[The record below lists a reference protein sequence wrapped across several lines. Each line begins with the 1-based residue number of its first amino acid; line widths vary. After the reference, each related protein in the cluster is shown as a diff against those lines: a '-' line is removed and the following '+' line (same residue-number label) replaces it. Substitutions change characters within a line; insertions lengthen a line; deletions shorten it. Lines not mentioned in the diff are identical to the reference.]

1 MFEFLFKYPA
11 SAFARGELV
20 LLANWPRWILGLL
33 FLAIAVGFGLL
44 LRTKLPK
51 SLPALRSWRMGL
63 LWLLQSAMAALLLT
77 LLWQPALMA
86 AELKPQQNIIAVVV
100 DDSRSMGI
108 TENGT
113 TRQSQ
118 AVKALQGGVL
128 DGLRKRFQTRLYRMD
143 NKLSRINSLDELHGP
158 AAVTRIGDSLKQ
170 LADETTDLPIGAVVL
185 LSDGSD
191 NSGGIDLD
199 TISALRSRH
208 IPVHTIGFGREQYQ
222 DIEINDVSL
231 PTRALAD
238 SRLAASVS
246 FHQRGY
252 AGRKGMLA
260 VRDGAKVLTTREITF
275 GPDGNIQTENLLFN
289 AGAAGAKPLSFSIDP
304 LPGEENRAN
313 NALTRLVDVRSEKR
327 RILYIEGEPRWEYKF
342 VRRAEDD
349 DRIVQ
354 ISSMM
359 RTSENKIYRQGIAD
373 SKELAEGFPNK
384 VEDLFPYQGIIIGS
398 VEANYF
404 TPEQQEL
411 IKEFVDR
418 RGGGLLML
426 GGRYSLADGA
436 WGVSSMADLLP
447 VVLPNRK
454 GTFHREQATVE
465 LTPAGA
471 ESIICRLLEDPAKN
485 IERWKKLPPLIDYQ
499 EIGTPKPGAAV
510 LVEAK
515 VGSRNLPLL
524 ATENYG
530 RGRTAIM
537 ATSSTWHWRMLLP
550 VGDKSQEEF
559 WQQLLRWLISDS
571 PGRVYSSIP
580 NPMLFDDSHV
590 RVSVDVR
597 DKKYMPLG
605 DAQVEAHF
613 LGPQK
618 TAAMVE
624 MTPDPHSPAI
634 FNAECTAEKPGTYTV
649 EISAKR
655 ADEDVGRDTLMVQ
668 RIDGVAENLRTE
680 QNRDLLDKLLKD
692 SGGDLHVYTVSG
704 KDVTRTRVNDIF
716 ATVAREARSDDDLVV
731 ILIGH
736 GSFDGAQYKFNLPG
750 PDISG
755 NELASLC
762 ERIAAKRQLIVNTTS
777 ASGGSV
783 AALKKSGRAIIT
795 ATKSGTEKNATVF
808 ARYWIEAMRD
818 PAADVD
824 KNEAISAL
832 EALQYTDRKTVEF
845 YEAQKHLATAQ
856 PQF

>member
-11 SAFARGELV
+11 SAFSRGELV
-20 LLANWPRWILGLL
+20 LLANWPRWILGFLL
-33 FLAIAVGFGLL
+33 LATSTGFALL
-44 LRTKLPK
+44 LRAKLPK
-51 SLPALRSWRMGL
+51 TIPALRSWRMAV
-63 LWLLQSAMAALLLT
+63 LWFLQTALAALLLT
-77 LLWQPALMA
+77 LLWQPALMV

-108 TENGT
+108 TENGS
-113 TRQSQ
+113 TRQTE

-128 DGLRKRFQTRLYRMD
+128 SGLQKRFQTRLYRMD
-143 NKLSRINSLDELHGP
+143 SKLNRIDGPDELH
-158 AAVTRIGDSLKQ
+158 AAAPVTRIGDSLKQ

-199 TISALRSRH
+199 TISALRGRH
-208 IPVHTIGFGREQYQ
+208 IPVHTVGFGREQYQ
-222 DIEINDVSL
+222 DVEINDVSL

-252 AGRKGMLA
+252 AGRKAMLA

-275 GPDGNIQTENLLFN
+275 GPDGNIQTESLLFN
-289 AGAAGAKPLSFSIDP
+289 VGAAGAKPLSFSLDP

-342 VRRAEDD
+342 IRRAEDD

-373 SKELAEGFPNK
+373 PKELAEGFPNK

-398 VEANYF
+398 VEANSF

-418 RGGGLLML
+418 RGGGLLL
-426 GGRYSLADGA
+426 VGGRYALADGA

-454 GTFHREQATVE
+454 GTFHRDQATVE

-485 IERWKKLPPLIDYQ
+485 TDRWKKLPPLMDYE

-530 RGRTAIM
+530 HGRTAIM

-550 VGDKSQEEF
+550 VQDKSQEEF
-559 WQQLLRWLISDS
+559 WQQLLRWLVSDS
-571 PGRVYSSIP
+571 PGRVYSSLP
-580 NPMLFDDSHV
+580 NPMLFDDGHV
-590 RVSVDVR
+590 RVSADVR

-605 DAQVEAHF
+605 DARVEAHF
-613 LGPQK
+613 LGPQN
-618 TAAMVE
+618 TASLVE
-624 MTPDPHSPAI
+624 MTPDPNSPGI
-634 FNAECTAEKPGTYTV
+634 FNAEWAAEKPGTYTV
-649 EISAKR
+649 EISVKR
-655 ADEDVGRDTLMVQ
+655 GDEDVGRDTLMFQ
-668 RIDGVAENLRTE
+668 RIDGVAENFHTE
-680 QNRDLLDKLLKD
+680 QNRELLEKLSSQTGGHYWQPQELSKLANEIPYSEAGITIRDAKDLWNMP
-692 SGGDLHVYTVSG
+692 V
-704 KDVTRTRVNDIF
+704 IF
-716 ATVAREARSDDDLVV
+716 
-731 ILIGH
+731 ILILL
-736 GSFDGAQYKFNLPG
+736 LP
-750 PDISG
+750 SS
-755 NELASLC
+755 EWLL
-762 ERIAAKRQLIVNTTS
+762 R
-777 ASGGSV
+777 
-783 AALKKSGRAIIT
+783 
-795 ATKSGTEKNATVF
+795 
-808 ARYWIEAMRD
+808 
-818 PAADVD
+818 
-824 KNEAISAL
+824 
-832 EALQYTDRKTVEF
+832 RKWGLV
-845 YEAQKHLATAQ
+845 
-856 PQF
+856 

>member
-11 SAFARGELV
+11 AAFARGELV

-33 FLAIAVGFGLL
+33 LLGIASGFGLL
-44 LRTKLPK
+44 LRAKLPK
-51 SLPALRSWRMGL
+51 SLPALRSWRIGL
-63 LWLLQSAMAALLLT
+63 LWLLQSAMAALLLI
-77 LLWQPALMA
+77 LLWQPALMV

-100 DDSRSMGI
+100 DDSRSMSI

-128 DGLRKRFQTRLYRMD
+128 DGLQKRFQTRLYRMD
-143 NKLSRINSLDELHGP
+143 NKLSRINSLDELHGA

-252 AGRKGMLA
+252 SGRKAMLA

-275 GPDGNIQTENLLFN
+275 GPDGNIQTESLLFN

-313 NALTRLVDVRSEKR
+313 NALTRLVDVKSEKR
-327 RILYIEGEPRWEYKF
+327 RILYLEGEPRWEYKF
-342 VRRAEDD
+342 IRRAEDD

-373 SKELAEGFPNK
+373 PKELGEGFPNK
-384 VEDLFPYQGIIIGS
+384 VEDLFPYQGIVIGS
-398 VEANYF
+398 VDANYF
-404 TPEQQEL
+404 TPEQQQL
-411 IKEFVDR
+411 IKDFVDR
-418 RGGGLLML
+418 RGGGLLLL
-426 GGRYSLADGA
+426 GGRYALADGA
-436 WGVSSMADLLP
+436 WSVSSMADLLP
-447 VVLPNRK
+447 VVLPSHK

-485 IERWKKLPPLIDYQ
+485 IDRWKKLPPLMDYE

-510 LVEAK
+510 LVETK

-530 RGRTAIM
+530 RGRTAVM

-550 VGDKSQEEF
+550 VEDKSQEAF
-559 WQQLLRWLISDS
+559 WQQLLRWLVSDT

-580 NPMLFDDSHV
+580 NPMLFDDGHV
-590 RVSVDVR
+590 KISADVR
-597 DKKYMPLG
+597 DKNYMPLG
-605 DAQVEAHF
+605 DARVEAHF
-613 LGPQK
+613 LGPQN
-618 TAAMVE
+618 TAALVE
-624 MTPDPHSPAI
+624 MTPDPNSPGI
-634 FNAECTAEKPGTYTV
+634 FNAEWTADKQGTYTV

-655 ADEDVGRDTLMVQ
+655 AEEDVGRDTLMFQ
-668 RIDGVAENLRTE
+668 RIDGVAENFHTE
-680 QNRDLLDKLLKD
+680 QNRDLLEKL
-692 SGGDLHVYTVSG
+692 SSQTGGRYWQPQELSKLSTEIPYSEAGIT
-704 KDVTRTRVNDIF
+704 I
-716 ATVAREARSDDDLVV
+716 REAKDLWNMPV
-731 ILIGH
+731 IFLLILL
-736 GSFDGAQYKFNLPG
+736 LP
-750 PDISG
+750 
-755 NELASLC
+755 ASEWIL
-762 ERIAAKRQLIVNTTS
+762 RRKWGLI
-777 ASGGSV
+777 
-783 AALKKSGRAIIT
+783 
-795 ATKSGTEKNATVF
+795 
-808 ARYWIEAMRD
+808 
-818 PAADVD
+818 
-824 KNEAISAL
+824 
-832 EALQYTDRKTVEF
+832 
-845 YEAQKHLATAQ
+845 
-856 PQF
+856 

>member
-11 SAFARGELV
+11 SAFSRGELV
-20 LLANWPRWILGLL
+20 LLANWPKWILGILV
-33 FLAIAVGFGLL
+33 LAASAGFALL
-44 LRTKLPK
+44 LRSKLPK
-51 SLPALRSWRMGL
+51 TLPALRGWRMAV
-63 LWLLQSAMAALLLT
+63 LWFLQSAIAALLLI
-77 LLWQPALMA
+77 LLWQPALMV

-108 TENGT
+108 PENGS
-113 TRQSQ
+113 TRQAE
-118 AVKALQGGVL
+118 AVKALEGGVIS
-128 DGLRKRFQTRLYRMD
+128 GLQKRFQTRLYRMD
-143 NKLSRINSLDELHGP
+143 SKLTRVDGLEELH
-158 AAVTRIGDSLKQ
+158 AAAPVTRIGDSLKQ

-208 IPVHTIGFGREQYQ
+208 IPVHTVGFGREQYQ
-222 DIEINDVSL
+222 DVEINDVSL
-231 PTRALAD
+231 PARALAD

-252 AGRKGMLA
+252 SGRKGMLA
-260 VRDGAKVLTTREITF
+260 VRDGGKVLTTREITF
-275 GPDGNIQTENLLFN
+275 GPDGNIQTESLLFN

-342 VRRAEDD
+342 IRRAEDD

-359 RTSENKIYRQGIAD
+359 RTSENKIYRQGIAEP
-373 SKELAEGFPNK
+373 KELAEGFPTK

-404 TPEQQEL
+404 TPEQQAL
-411 IKEFVDR
+411 IKDFVDR
-418 RGGGLLML
+418 RGGGLLLL

-447 VVLPNRK
+447 TMLPNRK
-454 GTFHREQATVE
+454 GTFHRDQATVE

-471 ESIICRLLEDPAKN
+471 ESIICRLVEDPAKN
-485 IERWKKLPPLIDYQ
+485 IERWKKLPPLMDYE

-550 VGDKSQEEF
+550 VDDKSQEEF
-559 WQQLLRWLISDS
+559 WQQLLRWLVSDS
-571 PGRVYSSIP
+571 PGRVYSSLP
-580 NPMLFDDSHV
+580 NPMLFDDGHV
-590 RVSVDVR
+590 RVSADVR

-605 DAQVEAHF
+605 DARVEAHF
-613 LGPQK
+613 LGPQN
-618 TAAMVE
+618 TAALVE
-624 MTPDPHSPAI
+624 MTPDPNSPGI
-634 FNAECTAEKPGTYTV
+634 FNAEWTAEKPGTYTV

-655 ADEDVGRDTLMVQ
+655 GDEDVGRDTLMFQ
-668 RIDGVAENLRTE
+668 RIDGVAENFRTE
-680 QNRDLLDKLLKD
+680 QNRDLLEKLA
-692 SGGDLHVYTVSG
+692 SQTGGRYWQPQELSKLSNEIPYSEAGIT
-704 KDVTRTRVNDIF
+704 I
-716 ATVAREARSDDDLVV
+716 REAKDLWNMPAIFVL
-731 ILIGH
+731 ILL
-736 GSFDGAQYKFNLPG
+736 LP
-750 PDISG
+750 SS
-755 NELASLC
+755 EWLL
-762 ERIAAKRQLIVNTTS
+762 R
-777 ASGGSV
+777 
-783 AALKKSGRAIIT
+783 
-795 ATKSGTEKNATVF
+795 
-808 ARYWIEAMRD
+808 
-818 PAADVD
+818 
-824 KNEAISAL
+824 
-832 EALQYTDRKTVEF
+832 RKWGLV
-845 YEAQKHLATAQ
+845 
-856 PQF
+856 

>member
-33 FLAIAVGFGLL
+33 LLGIAAGFGLL
-44 LRTKLPK
+44 LRAKLPK
-51 SLPALRSWRMGL
+51 SLPALRSWRMGV
-63 LWLLQSAMAALLLT
+63 LWLLQSAMAALLLI
-77 LLWQPALMA
+77 LLWQPALMV

-108 TENGT
+108 TENGA

-128 DGLRKRFQTRLYRMD
+128 DGLQKRFQTRLYRMD
-143 NKLSRINSLDELHGP
+143 NKLSRINGLDELHGA

-231 PTRALAD
+231 PARALAD

-252 AGRKGMLA
+252 SGRKAMLA

-275 GPDGNIQTENLLFN
+275 GPDGNIQTESLLFN

-313 NALTRLVDVRSEKR
+313 NALTRLVDVKSEKR

-342 VRRAEDD
+342 IRRAEDD

-373 SKELAEGFPNK
+373 PKELGEGFPNK
-384 VEDLFPYQGIIIGS
+384 VEDLFPYQGIVIGS
-398 VEANYF
+398 VDANYF
-404 TPEQQEL
+404 TPEQQQL
-411 IKEFVDR
+411 IKDFVDR
-418 RGGGLLML
+418 RGGGLLLL
-426 GGRYSLADGA
+426 GGRYALADGA
-436 WGVSSMADLLP
+436 WSVSSMADLLP
-447 VVLPNRK
+447 VVLPSHK

-485 IERWKKLPPLIDYQ
+485 IDRWKKLPPLMDYE

-510 LVEAK
+510 LVETK

-530 RGRTAIM
+530 RGRTAVM

-550 VGDKSQEEF
+550 VEDKSQEAF
-559 WQQLLRWLISDS
+559 WQQLLRWLVSDT

-580 NPMLFDDSHV
+580 NPMLFDDGHV
-590 RVSVDVR
+590 KISADVR
-597 DKKYMPLG
+597 DKNYIPLG
-605 DAQVEAHF
+605 DARVEAHF
-613 LGPQK
+613 LGPQN
-618 TAAMVE
+618 TAALVE
-624 MTPDPHSPAI
+624 MTPDPNSPGI
-634 FNAECTAEKPGTYTV
+634 FNAEWTADKQGTYTV

-655 ADEDVGRDTLMVQ
+655 GEEDVGRDTLMFQ
-668 RIDGVAENLRTE
+668 RIDGVAENFHTE
-680 QNRDLLDKLLKD
+680 QNRDLLEKL
-692 SGGDLHVYTVSG
+692 SSQTGGRYWQPQELSKLSTEIPYSEAGIT
-704 KDVTRTRVNDIF
+704 I
-716 ATVAREARSDDDLVV
+716 REAKDLWNMPV
-731 ILIGH
+731 IFLLILL
-736 GSFDGAQYKFNLPG
+736 LP
-750 PDISG
+750 
-755 NELASLC
+755 ASEWIL
-762 ERIAAKRQLIVNTTS
+762 RRKWGLI
-777 ASGGSV
+777 
-783 AALKKSGRAIIT
+783 
-795 ATKSGTEKNATVF
+795 
-808 ARYWIEAMRD
+808 
-818 PAADVD
+818 
-824 KNEAISAL
+824 
-832 EALQYTDRKTVEF
+832 
-845 YEAQKHLATAQ
+845 
-856 PQF
+856 